1 MGVFRMNALTVSVAE
16 LPPITRIAEHGGSGP
31 ILFRR
36 LLESTAFE
44 APVDFVDYTIIPPG
58 TVIGRHQHV
67 GNEEMYFVLAGRP
80 LVTVESD
87 AQRLATGSLSV
98 VRNGQSHELINDTT
112 EDVTILVV
120 QVRS

>member
-1 MGVFRMNALTVSVAE
+1 MNALTVAAAD

-36 LLESTAFE
+36 LLENTAFE
-44 APVDFVDYTIIPPG
+44 APVDFVDYTTIPPG
-58 TVIGRHQHV
+58 SVIGRHQHM

-87 AQRLATGSLSV
+87 TQRLAAGSLSV

>member
-1 MGVFRMNALTVSVAE
+1 MTASKVSIAD
-16 LPPITRIAEHGGSGP
+16 LPPITRLAEHGGSGP
-31 ILFRR
+31 IVFRR

-44 APVDFVDYTIIPPG
+44 APVDFVDYTIVPPG

-67 GNEEMYFVLAGRP
+67 GNEEMYFVVAGRP

-87 AQRLATGSLSV
+87 AQRLAAGSLSI

-112 EDVTILVV
+112 EDVIILVV
-120 QVRS
+120 QVRT